1 MAIRG
6 GYGIFFEYGMAN
18 EANAE
23 SLEARRPEFSPPASL
38 LFSNGP
44 NSF

>member
-6 GYGIFFEYGMAN
+6 GYGIFFEHTNGL

-23 SLEARRPEFSPPASL
+23 DLEGTPPIVET
-38 LFSNGP
+38 P
-44 NSF
+44 TQ